1 MHKLK
6 TMLFV
11 RKEIGMFCIYETSIY
26 EICICLLFC
35 CALDTRFCYN
45 NFCCCWISSFLIS
58 THTRD
63 FLFLGP
69 ILQCVYFVWV
79 QSASVLRLRNP
90 SGLSIPYFCRCF
102 DRRFYWTHRRW
113 ELCCCFFIFTL
124 KRLMGKP
131 KNIKIENIDTEKDH
145 KSLQSLQRIY
155 SLYMTDTIFPRFIK
169 TYSM

>member
-1 MHKLK
+1 MPKLK

-11 RKEIGMFCIYETSIY
+11 RKEIGIFCIYETSIY

-45 NFCCCWISSFLIS
+45 NFCCCRISSFLIS

-90 SGLSIPYFCRCF
+90 SGLFNS
-102 DRRFYWTHRRW
+102 
-113 ELCCCFFIFTL
+113 LFFVDVSTEDFIEH
-124 KRLMGKP
+124 
-131 KNIKIENIDTEKDH
+131 IKDGNYVVAFLF
-145 KSLQSLQRIY
+145 SLLNV
-155 SLYMTDTIFPRFIK
+155 
-169 TYSM
+169 

>member
-1 MHKLK
+1 M
-6 TMLFV
+6 
-11 RKEIGMFCIYETSIY
+11 
-26 EICICLLFC
+26 
-35 CALDTRFCYN
+35 
-45 NFCCCWISSFLIS
+45 IS

-63 FLFLGP
+63 FLFPGP

-79 QSASVLRLRNP
+79 QCRSVCFVYKIRAAFQFL
-90 SGLSIPYFCRCF
+90 IFCRCF
-102 DRRFYWTHRRW
+102 DRRFYWTHQRW

-131 KNIKIENIDTEKDH
+131 KNIKIENIGTEKDH

-169 TYSM
+169 TYSMKFAKLHLFIRITVHIQNKKTF